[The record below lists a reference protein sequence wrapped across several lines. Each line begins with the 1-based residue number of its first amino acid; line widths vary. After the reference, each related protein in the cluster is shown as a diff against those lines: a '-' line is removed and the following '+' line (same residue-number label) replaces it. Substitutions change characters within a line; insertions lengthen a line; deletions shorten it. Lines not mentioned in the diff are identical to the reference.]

1 MNTTTPT
8 PSGASSNWKYAT
20 FFLAGVVIAAIAIL
34 IFNQGNITGNAV
46 QNPTAPIAEVSV
58 DDDAVLGAKDAP
70 VTIVEFSDYQCP
82 FCRKFW
88 TETYPQLKQ
97 EYVDTGKAKIIFRDF
112 PLTSIHPSAQI
123 ASEAAECVRAQGGD
137 AAYWRMH
144 DKMFQEQNI
153 MDSGS
158 ATGSVTK
165 TVTFTDAELKTWA
178 KALGFD
184 IASCLDSHQFASEV
198 QEDMTDG
205 QSYGVR
211 GTPAFFVNGKL
222 LSGAQPFS
230 AFKAAIDAELR

>member
-1 MNTTTPT
+1 
-8 PSGASSNWKYAT
+8 
-20 FFLAGVVIAAIAIL
+20 
-34 IFNQGNITGNAV
+34 
-46 QNPTAPIAEVSV
+46 
-58 DDDAVLGAKDAP
+58 
-70 VTIVEFSDYQCP
+70 
-82 FCRKFW
+82 
-88 TETYPQLKQ
+88 
-97 EYVDTGKAKIIFRDF
+97 
-112 PLTSIHPSAQI
+112 
-123 ASEAAECVRAQGGD
+123 
-137 AAYWRMH
+137 MH

>member
-1 MNTTTPT
+1 M
-8 PSGASSNWKYAT
+8 GQASDGSTNMTGKEIST
-20 FFLAGVVIAAIAIL
+20 DSLKIR
-34 IFNQGNITGNAV
+34 GNKSAQIY
-46 QNPTAPIAEVSV
+46 
-58 DDDAVLGAKDAP
+58 L
-70 VTIVEFSDYQCP
+70 VEFSDYQCP

-112 PLTSIHPSAQI
+112 PLTSIHPAAQI
-123 ASEAAECVRAQGGD
+123 ASEAAECVRVQGGD
-137 AAYWRMH
+137 ASYWRMH
-144 DKMFQEQNI
+144 DKMFEEQNI

-158 ATGSVTK
+158 AKGPVTK
-165 TVTFTDAELKTWA
+165 TITFTEVELKSWA
-178 KALGFD
+178 QELGFD

-198 QEDMTDG
+198 QKDLSDG
-205 QSYGVR
+205 QSSGVR

>member
-20 FFLAGVVIAAIAIL
+20 FFLAGIVIAAIAIL

-46 QNPTAPIAEVSV
+46 KNPSAPTVEVSV
-58 DDDAVLGAKDAP
+58 DDDAVLGSQDAP

-144 DKMFQEQNI
+144 DKMFEEQNM

-158 ATGSVTK
+158 AAGPVTK
-165 TVTFTDAELKTWA
+165 TITFTDTELKAWA
-178 KALGFD
+178 QELGFN

-198 QEDMTDG
+198 QEDMADG
-205 QSYGVR
+205 QSSGVR